1 MGDLLRFAVLQNLEF
16 LRPQITHMPARRILH
31 HSIQLNQIHRHPD
44 HGICRS
50 RLLREQRN
58 QNTKQAEGFIAE
70 IYIGVLNYMQE
81 SSKPSGVVQYA
92 NMLTRRHFL
101 GASVMGAS
109 AALAADLFAAP
120 AGSQTP
126 SADLEK
132 LGAIALAESKKYK
145 ATYCDIRIVRLR
157 DQRLGMRLS
166 ADRGTGKTLAVPTVA
181 EDSTFG
187 FGVRVIVNGAWGFA
201 SSPLVTK
208 EEIARV
214 TGEAAIIAK
223 ANATIQPK
231 PIQLAPVKAYRDRW
245 ETPHEKDPFAVSI
258 EEKLELLRSSSEE
271 IKKNQRVFG
280 SSATLSLRSEDKYFA
295 STEGSS
301 IQQLILQ
308 IYGNLDATAVDRQA
322 GISRS
327 RSYVPTQAA
336 AGWEY
341 VPEMNFRENAQ
352 RIREEVL
359 EHLAAPPVKEGKK
372 DLILMPNHLML
383 TVHESVAHPTEL
395 DRALGYEANYAGTSY
410 ITPATIGKRIASDHI
425 TVIGDRTS
433 PRALGTVGYDDDG
446 VKSSSFTIIDK
457 GIFRNFQTTREQAHL
472 VGDKESHGCSQAD
485 SWATVPFQRMPNV
498 WLKPGPA
505 DVSLDDLI
513 SGIDDGVLIDGR
525 GSYSIDQQR
534 YNFQFGGDA
543 FWEIKGG
550 KKRGMISR
558 VAYQARTPDFWQ
570 ACDGTAG
577 PAYWRQYG
585 TTGDAKGEPTQ
596 INSISHGCS
605 PTRFRKINVLVT
617 D

>member
-1 MGDLLRFAVLQNLEF
+1 ME
-16 LRPQITHMPARRILH
+16 
-31 HSIQLNQIHRHPD
+31 
-44 HGICRS
+44 
-50 RLLREQRN
+50 
-58 QNTKQAEGFIAE
+58 
-70 IYIGVLNYMQE
+70 E
-81 SSKPSGVVQYA
+81 STTPSAVVQYA

-120 AGSQTP
+120 KDSKTP

-341 VPEMNFRENAQ
+341 VPEMNFGENAQ